1 MRKLFS
7 CLAVA
12 IFLFSTPLSA
22 QTSADLMQRI
32 SKVGEM
38 SKEGFM
44 LNMFLAEAYIKES
57 EVEKAVVVYEKMLK
71 DFEYTN
77 YRDQLDRVLYLLAFL
92 HQDYLPGDRLQNNLI
107 AAQYFKRLII
117 DHPKSQLVKEAY
129 QNSIYDF
136 KLAGQIRESIV
147 LIDDYCKFY
156 PKDQVTAK
164 FKLEKAFLLMQEK
177 QESAACE
184 IYRQLVQSN
193 PADSIAVEAYFQ
205 IGLYLLV
212 NDKSSNRVTKAL
224 EEFEKAVDLAEKLQ
238 TQNKNFNMFFYV
250 EALFAKS
257 EIIRGKYESI
267 QLKGTTSEV
276 TRQEFEKN
284 NLFKQ
289 LMAQY
294 DRIMNYGHKRYGQAR
309 LLKVR
314 LLEKFGDAKY
324 QQEFS
329 SRQDNLDDIV
339 YRKEIYAIAAGFYE
353 KAIAE
358 YQKALPELQDFIRLY
373 STEKDSIYQRSAR
386 EIVSYKKLFLA
397 GGNILFDREKKQQL
411 DDKFLTAYFTK
422 RNLDEDQTV
431 EITEKYLEET
441 KNSIVRMQYTVAASN
456 YNIAAEYLKIRSEF
470 NAENYDNYF
479 ERLYLIDNTV
489 IPHIEKIQQAY
500 QKTLELAVRYNVQ
513 NAWTVKSKEEIITY
527 SNLLGSA
534 YDQVLKDITTVYTGY
549 FKHAFKYAAADKRK
563 YSLNIGGKV
572 IYDEAILDEMTGM
585 IGYAKTA
592 ATKSVA
598 AYAKNIDA
606 ALSIKNYDQAVLA
619 KIEANLLNFVL
630 STADL
635 NDSIRNIALKK
646 YASADSVYWQ
656 NPDANPRYGAIGEV
670 FWEQAGMFADISLDV
685 LTEGYKVI
693 KKHQI
698 NSAEART
705 IIDRILKV
713 SPSQIV
719 KDLQLPTKQV
729 QIVTGPDWLASTSVN
744 GDFYK
749 TSIDLSD
756 WREPYSV
763 TARVGGVNY
772 TNLNP
777 AKVIWIKNP
786 RQREIKTITSRKNAL
801 LPQQSVFFRKEF
813 NLDKLPVKGDFTL
826 FADNQFI
833 LIINEN
839 TLLRSEDLADKSNW
853 KQCRS
858 LDVTK
863 YLQKGKNS
871 IVIVAGD
878 DNLDNNGMAAKL
890 NIECLQDDFIIN
902 SNK

>member
-1 MRKLFS
+1 MLKILNRLFITI
-7 CLAVA
+7 L
-12 IFLFSTPLSA
+12 LFTGLLVA
-22 QTSADLMQRI
+22 QTSADLQQRI
-32 SKVGEM
+32 KKVGEL

-44 LNMFLAEAYIKES
+44 LNMFLAESYIRES
-57 EVEKAVVVYEKMLK
+57 DIDKAVTVYQKMLK

-92 HQDYLPGDRLQNNLI
+92 HQDYLPGDRLENNLK
-107 AAQYFKRLII
+107 AAQFFKRLII
-117 DHPKSQLVKEAY
+117 DHPKSELVKEAY

-136 KLAGQIRESIV
+136 KLAGQNKESIM
-147 LIDDYCKFY
+147 LIDDYCKVY
-156 PKDQVTAK
+156 PKDQITAK
-164 FKLEKAFLLMQEK
+164 FKLEKAFLLLQEK
-177 QESAACE
+177 QESGAHE
-184 IYRQLVQSN
+184 IYLNLVKSN
-193 PADSIAVEAYFQ
+193 PFDSIAVEAYFQ
-205 IGLYLLV
+205 IGRHLLA
-212 NDKSSNRVTKAL
+212 NDPGSNRSIKAL
-224 EEFEKAVDLAEKLQ
+224 ENFEKAVDIAEKLQ
-238 TQNKNFNMFFYV
+238 TQGKNFNMFFYV

-257 EIIRGKYESI
+257 EIIREKYENI
-267 QLKGTTSEV
+267 QLKGTVSEV

-294 DRIMNYGHKRYGQAR
+294 DRIMNYGHKRYGQTR

-329 SRQDNLDDIV
+329 ARQDNLDDIV
-339 YRKEIYAIAAGFYE
+339 YRKEIYALAADFYE
-353 KAIAE
+353 KAIIE
-358 YQKALPELQDFIRLY
+358 YQKALPELQEFIRLY
-373 STEKDSIYQRSAR
+373 TTEKDSIYQRSVR
-386 EIVSYKKLFLA
+386 EIESYKKLFLA
-397 GGNILFDREKKQQL
+397 GGNILFDREKKQEL

-422 RNLDEDQTV
+422 RDLDDDRTV
-431 EITEKYLEET
+431 ETTEKYIEET

-470 NAENYDNYF
+470 SAENYDNYF

-489 IPHIEKIQQAY
+489 IPHIEKIQLAY
-500 QKTLELAVRYNVQ
+500 QKTLDLALKYNVQ
-513 NAWTVKSKEEIITY
+513 NAWTVKSKEEIITH
-527 SNLLGSA
+527 SNILGSA
-534 YDQVLKDITTVYTGY
+534 YDRILKDITTVYTGY
-549 FKHAFKYAAADKRK
+549 FKHAFKFAAANKRK

-585 IGYAKTA
+585 INYAKTA
-592 ATKSVA
+592 ATKSVT
-598 AYAKNIDA
+598 AYAKNLDA
-606 ALSIKNYDQAVLA
+606 ALATKNFDREVVG
-619 KIEANLLNFVL
+619 KIETSLLNFVL

-635 NDSIRNIALKK
+635 CDSVRNIALQK
-646 YASADSVYWQ
+646 YASADSVYWIDQ
-656 NPDANPRYGAIGEV
+656 DLYPRYGAVGEV
-670 FWEQAGMFADISLDV
+670 CWEQAGLFGDISLDV
-685 LTEGYKVI
+685 LTEGYKII
-693 KKHQI
+693 KKHKI
-698 NSAEART
+698 NTPET
-705 IIDRILKV
+705 KMIIDRILKV
-713 SPSQIV
+713 SPAQV
-719 KDLQLPTKQV
+719 VQDLQLPTKQF
-729 QIVTGPDWLASTSVN
+729 QITTGTDWLANTSVN

-749 TSIDLSD
+749 NNIDLSE
-756 WREPYSV
+756 WREPYPV
-763 TARVGGVNY
+763 AARVTGVNY
-772 TNLNP
+772 AGLNP

-813 NLDKLPVKGDFTL
+813 SLEKLPVKGDFTL

-839 TLLRSEDLADKSNW
+839 TILRSDDLADKSNW

-878 DNLDNNGMAAKL
+878 DNLDNNGMAARL
-890 NIECLQDDFIIN
+890 NIECLQNDFLLN
-902 SNK
+902 SGK